1 MQVAANLGL
10 GLDLLASHS
19 VVLNNTMHLV
29 RGTLCWQVTTTLLSH
44 DMQKH
49 WANSIGC
56 LDLCAQNGGTQQSD
70 FRLSHIWL
78 AFAHLPLHKI

>member
-29 RGTLCWQVTTTLLSH
+29 RGTLCWQVTTTLLSQ
-44 DMQKH
+44 QKH

-56 LDLCAQNGGTQQSD
+56 LDLCAQNGNGGTQQSD
-70 FRLSHIWL
+70 FRLSHIWSAL
-78 AFAHLPLHKI
+78 AHLPLHKI